1 MEAYE
6 AIIGMEVH
14 AQLQTRSKMFCGCDA
29 GAFGAEP
36 NTHVC
41 PVCLALPG
49 ALPVANRRAVELTM
63 MVGLALNCVVAQRAV
78 FSRKNYFYPDLPKG
92 YQISMYDFPLCEAG
106 WLEVED
112 GSGAGRRIRIR
123 RVHLEEDT
131 AKLFHAGDHS
141 LVDFNRA
148 GLPLL
153 EIVTEPDLR
162 TAGEAYDYLVKLRA
176 ILRYLGA
183 STADMEKGAMRCEV
197 NVSVRPAG
205 SEGLGTKV
213 EVKNLNSFR
222 AVRQALAYEV
232 ERQVAA
238 LEAGVPVRQVT
249 MGWAEGAGRTVE
261 QRSKETA
268 EDYRYFPEPDL
279 PPLEISRS
287 WVDEVQARL
296 PELPQARRARLVEAH
311 CLAPALAEVLTE
323 DREVADYYEAAVAA
337 GAGRSLPPLVMAN
350 WIAGDLFRLL
360 KAGDQEIGQIQVSPE
375 DLADL
380 VALVETNRIT
390 ARSGKAVLDEMFE
403 AGRPPGEIVQ
413 ARGLLQISD
422 EAALAPLVDEILARH
437 SEEVAAYRAGKES
450 LLQWFVGQVMR
461 ATRGKADPQVTLALL
476 RERLGG

>member
-1 MEAYE
+1 MNEYE

-14 AQLQTRSKMFCGCDA
+14 AQLRTQSKMFCGCDA
-29 GAFGAEP
+29 EAFGAEP

-63 MVGLALNCVVAQRAV
+63 MVGLALNCTVAGRAV

-92 YQISMYDFPLCEAG
+92 YQISMYDFPLCQNG
-106 WLEVED
+106 WLEVKNEFLET
-112 GSGAGRRIRIR
+112 RRIRIR

-148 GLPLL
+148 GLPLI

-162 TAGEAYDYLVKLRA
+162 TAAEAEQYLVQLRS

-205 SEGLGTKV
+205 QEALGTKV
-213 EVKNLNSFR
+213 EIKNLNSFR
-222 AVRQALAYEV
+222 AVKQALAYEIR
-232 ERQVAA
+232 RQTAA
-238 LEAGVPVRQVT
+238 LEAGQPLRQVT
-249 MGWAEGAGRTVE
+249 MGWAEGTGRTVE

-279 PPLEISRS
+279 PPLEISAA
-287 WVDEVQARL
+287 WVEEVRGRL
-296 PELPQARRARLVEAH
+296 PELPRARRARLVEAH
-311 CLAPALAEVLTE
+311 GLAPALAETLTE
-323 DREVADYYEAAVAA
+323 DREVADYYEAAAAA
-337 GAGRSLPPLVMAN
+337 GDGRGVPAPTMAN
-350 WIAGDLFRLL
+350 WIVGDVFRLL
-360 KAGDQEIGQIQVSPE
+360 KARDVEIGDVPVSPE
-375 DLADL
+375 DLAEL
-380 VALVETNRIT
+380 VALVEKDTIT
-390 ARSGKAVLDEMFE
+390 ARNGKAVLEEMVTT
-403 AGRPPGEIVQ
+403 GRPPGEIVRE
-413 ARGLLQISD
+413 RGLTKITD
-422 EAALAPLVDEILARH
+422 EEVLATLVDEILAH
-437 SEEVAAYRAGKES
+437 HPEEVAAYRAGKET

-461 ATRGKADPQVTLALL
+461 LTRGKADPQVTLLLL
-476 RERLGG
+476 RERLG